1 MELER
6 RFRIGLVDRPSVLF
20 RIAPL
25 RALKTGRYSKW
36 DQNVFICI
44 LTQRY
49 YPHTS
54 RESVSPVCGIFEIKV
69 AFIALNKIPTLL
81 CLTEGQPFLRLVV
94 SSRCKC
100 VELIVKVKINE

>member
-1 MELER
+1 MIYTPRLEVILKELNLSIPNR
-6 RFRIGLVDRPSVLF
+6 TKMFLF
-20 RIAPL
+20 
-25 RALKTGRYSKW
+25 
-36 DQNVFICI
+36 NI

-49 YPHTS
+49 YLHTS